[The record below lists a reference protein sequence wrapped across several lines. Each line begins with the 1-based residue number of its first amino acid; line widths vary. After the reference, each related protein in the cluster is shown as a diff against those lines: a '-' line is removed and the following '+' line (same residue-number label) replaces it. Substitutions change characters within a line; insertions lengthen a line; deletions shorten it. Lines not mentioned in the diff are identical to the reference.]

1 MPPYALSSPLP
12 FHHIPYPPLLT
23 SAQLY
28 AKPSQGDTLE
38 KILRILKGL
47 TTREPGV
54 LDYVISRD
62 NDERDTFHVFER
74 YTGRKAFEEHI
85 ASQGVSGS
93 YEFGDFSRATEAED
107 VEAVAAIV
115 DTGTTLKVIGVL
127 SVRVL
132 ALMPLLKLL
141 KSRVT

>member
-54 LDYVISRD
+54 LDYVVSRD

-85 ASQGVSGS
+85 ASQEFQDLTNSG
-93 YEFGDFSRATEAED
+93 TLAEPPRPKM
-107 VEAVAAIV
+107 
-115 DTGTTLKVIGVL
+115 LK
-127 SVRVL
+127 
-132 ALMPLLKLL
+132 PLQPL
-141 KSRVT
+141 